1 MPSKFAIFKKIP
13 RITSTCSKMAI
24 FIPTSMK
31 LGRHMYP
38 YTWQLSAKFGKIR
51 ICQRKVIAKNDEFTM
66 HYVIARSMRAVHCA
80 QMTMVSNWP
89 QWSALSNDTKYGIC
103 SHRKLWVNRIWT
115 KVTTRIPPSF
125 RPNLTRFGYDVIFS
139 DCFSPLKRPFFS
151 LKICSDM
158 PSSNTQG
165 TSWPD
170 FWNWSRGPFKTP
182 FCPINLFYITCF
194 DRIIIEK
201 KRVVYNNNHEI
212 LFLMIPNTA
221 HKET

>member
-1 MPSKFAIFKKIP
+1 
-13 RITSTCSKMAI
+13 
-24 FIPTSMK
+24 
-31 LGRHMYP
+31 
-38 YTWQLSAKFGKIR
+38 
-51 ICQRKVIAKNDEFTM
+51 
-66 HYVIARSMRAVHCA
+66 MRAIHCA
-80 QMTMVSNWP
+80 QLTRVSNWP
-89 QWSALSNDTKYGIC
+89 QWSALSDDTKYNIC

-115 KVTTRIPPSF
+115 KITTRIPPEFPPEPNTLSAMTSFFQTAF
-125 RPNLTRFGYDVIFS
+125 RPLNVL
-139 DCFSPLKRPFFS
+139 FFPW
-151 LKICSDM
+151 KFASDM